1 MVEQFRPLF
10 RDAPTT
16 SGLTTSALAIKPGP
30 AVRPG
35 PTNVAAHL
43 TQDARHDALEP

>member
-16 SGLTTSALAIKPGP
+16 SGLTTSAPTVKPGP
-30 AVRPG
+30 AVRSG

-43 TQDARHDALEP
+43 TQDAQHDALKP